1 MAGEDDGKLLA
12 GNEMLARVDA
22 FLRENVALLKA
33 VKLSSVSG
41 RIVRVLALRCRAIE
55 GLADFLSDKVKVG
68 VLAHQHDVVLVIGNV
83 ILLGGNVSGLKR
95 INARG
100 QEIDITALR
109 QTIEVKNGVDIRPRD
124 VPRLVDEH
132 FDEMLASAASK
143 QAWWLCYFAR
153 RPSPKGK
160 IGDVCM
166 YYLVI
171 IEIPV
176 ATVVASGGKACRAAV
191 GDEAMHLADEIQKQV
206 VHEDEVDEGFLVPVK
221 NIWIVD
227 KLREE
232 SKQKD
237 KELATKNEE
246 LAIYKKELA
255 NKNEEL
261 ATKNKE
267 LATKNKELATKN
279 KEIQR
284 LKQQLGK
291 K

>member
-1 MAGEDDGKLLA
+1 MVELKCLGEFGLRDCTMANDDGGKLLS
-12 GNEMLARVDA
+12 GNKMLARVDA
-22 FLRENVALLKA
+22 FLRENVVLLKA
-33 VKLSSVSG
+33 VKVSSVSG

-55 GLADFLSDKVKVG
+55 GLADFLADKVKVG
-68 VLAHQHDVVLVIGNV
+68 VLAHQHDVVLAIGNV
-83 ILLGGNVSGLKR
+83 ILLGGSVSSLKR
-95 INARG
+95 RDTRG
-100 QEIDITALR
+100 QEIDIVALR
-109 QTIEVKNGVDIRPRD
+109 QTIEVKNGIDIRPRD

-160 IGDVCM
+160 IGEVCM

-176 ATVVASGGKACRAAV
+176 AVLVASGGKACRAAV
-191 GDEAMHLADEIQKQV
+191 GDEAMHLADEIQKRV
-206 VHEDEVDEGFLVPVK
+206 VDEDEVDEGFLVPVK

-237 KELATKNEE
+237 KELATKD
-246 LAIYKKELA
+246 
-255 NKNEEL
+255 
-261 ATKNKE
+261 KE
-267 LATKNKELATKN
+267 LATKDKELATKD